1 MFVMNEPT
9 EVSENRFAW
18 GSVLAIAGVVFVVLI
33 AFAGRYGYHRDEL
46 YFLACGR
53 RLAWG
58 FVDQPPLT
66 PALARLSDELFP
78 GSLVGLRVWPA
89 LMAGALVVLASL
101 TAREMRAGRTGQIA
115 AAVSAACTPG
125 VLLAGHLLSTETFD
139 LLAWALVTF
148 LVIRIIRSADPRL
161 WLLVGVVVGVGLE
174 NKWSIAF
181 LVGGLLIG
189 LLLTPERR
197 LLFTPWFVAG
207 VFVASVVWLPN
218 LIWQA
223 DHGWPQIDMIRK
235 IQGDSMDLGSTLAW
249 VPVQVLITGIV
260 PAVVWIAGLIRVLRD
275 PEARPYQF
283 LGIAYLVLAVVFA
296 VSAGDKPYYAAGLY
310 VPLYAAGAVPVER
323 WLARHRRGLARPA
336 AIAALGLTTL
346 LLVPAAIPVLPAAT
360 FADSSINEANP
371 EMGEQVG
378 WPDLAREVAR
388 VWDRI
393 PARDRSRAI
402 VLTANYGEAGAIE
415 RFGPD
420 LGLPQPFSAHNNYWW
435 WGPPPSDT
443 RTVVLVGWEPQTYA
457 ERYFRSVERA
467 GTIRNA
473 FGVDNDEEDAP
484 VWLATGPREPLPVA
498 WPALRHYD

>member
-1 MFVMNEPT
+1 MNERA
-9 EVSENRFAW
+9 EVRERGFAW
-18 GSVLAIAGVVFVVLI
+18 GSVLTTAGAVVVVLI
-33 AFAGRYGYHRDEL
+33 VVAGRYGYHRDEL

-66 PALARLSDELFP
+66 PALARLSDVLFP

-101 TAREMRAGRTGQIA
+101 TAREMRAERAGQIG
-115 AAVSAACTPG
+115 AAVSAACTLG

-139 LLAWALVTF
+139 LLAWALVTL
-148 LVIRIIRSADPRL
+148 LVIRIVRSADPRL
-161 WLLVGVVVGVGLE
+161 WLLVGVLVGLGLE
-174 NKWSIAF
+174 NKWSITF

-189 LLLTPERR
+189 LSLTPERR
-197 LLFTPWFVAG
+197 VLFTPWFVAG
-207 VFVASVVWLPN
+207 VVVASLVWLPN

-223 DHGWPQIDMIRK
+223 DHGWPQIDMIRT
-235 IQGDSMDLGSTLAW
+235 IQGDSMNLGSTLAW

-275 PEARPYQF
+275 PDARPYRF

-296 VSAGDKPYYAAGLY
+296 ISAGDKPYYAAGLY
-310 VPLYAAGAVPVER
+310 VPLYAAAALPIER

-336 AIAALGLTTL
+336 AVAALGVTTL
-346 LLVPAAIPVLPAAT
+346 ILAPVAIPVLPVAA

-371 EMGEQVG
+371 QMGEQVG
-378 WPDLAREVAR
+378 WWDLAHEVAR

-420 LGLPQPFSAHNNYWW
+420 LGLPQPYSAHNNYWW
-435 WGPPPSDT
+435 WGPPPFDT

-473 FGVDNDEEDAP
+473 FGVDNDEEDASI
-484 VWLATGPREPLPVA
+484 WLATDPREPLPVA